1 MLALFDPLMRTIN
14 GLITLSFF
22 PLLYTLYRRTNR
34 RFFLY
39 WSLGFLLYGINI
51 MLRVVATDI
60 VVSYLTLIAFFLTTT
75 GFILIVTGIGELIK
89 RTRYLLTLTL
99 VLPLILMVTYLLGGD
114 WQYFIWFIVLSP
126 YTFIVLSLIGIQAYY
141 KYDIKLLLAG
151 WVNICIINYAYAF
164 ELMNPGFVDLL
175 SAVSKIVIYWGMT
188 QPSFA
193 FIVDDLNRFMISG
206 IATEYH
212 LPEKGEFSLVNLTGH
227 TRGKEITWIK
237 NRIEAN
243 SKKGIRTILISYYDL
258 ITPRDLGLTQ
268 DDEDTYFVRVQT
280 GSKNMPNPFEDKVM
294 SIGDDLS
301 QLDLLFSDIVNM
313 SNERQI
319 GSEIILYSLST
330 VIHTHGWKR
339 LYTFLTAKIPLIKGS
354 IVYLTC
360 FYYPETHET
369 GADIN
374 KFEMM
379 ADKIIKN

>member
-1 MLALFDPLMRTIN
+1 MLALFESLMRIFN

-22 PLLYTLYRRTNR
+22 PLLYNLYKRTNR
-34 RFFLY
+34 RFYLY

-51 MLRVVATDI
+51 MLRVVATEI
-60 VVSYLTLIAFFLTTT
+60 VVSQLTLFIFFLTTM

-89 RTRYLLTLTL
+89 RTRYLLTMT
-99 VLPLILMVTYLLGGD
+99 LILPVILLIQYFLGGD

-126 YTFIVLSLIGIQAYY
+126 YMFIVLSLAGIQRFYN
-141 KYDIKLLLAG
+141 YDVKMLLAG
-151 WVNICIINYAYAF
+151 WTNIFILNMAFAF
-164 ELMNPGFVDLL
+164 ELMNSGFVDLL
-175 SAVSKIVIYWGMT
+175 SAVAKVIIYWGMT

-212 LPEKGEFSLVNLTGH
+212 LPENGEFSLVNLNGH
-227 TRGKEITWIK
+227 TREKEITWMK

-258 ITPRDLGLTQ
+258 ITPRDLSMSEEN
-268 DDEDTYFVRVQT
+268 EDTYFVRIQT
-280 GSKNMPNPFEDKVM
+280 GSKSMPSPFEEKVM
-294 SIGDDLS
+294 TIGDDLS
-301 QLDLLFSDIVNM
+301 QLDLLFSDIIKL
-313 SNERQI
+313 SSERQI
-319 GSEIILYSLST
+319 GSEIIIYSLST

-339 LYTFLTAKIPLIKGS
+339 LYTFLTAKIPLIKSS
-354 IVYLTC
+354 IVHLTC

-369 GADIN
+369 GADIS

-379 ADKIIKN
+379 ADKIIR